1 MWIENICC
9 IITLVLCWGFWYC
22 FFFFLF
28 SVRIS
33 SRPPATLPR
42 PCAPSLSHTG
52 LRPIATP
59 TQAKNNQS
67 AELSCPDT
75 FLQPTTTPT
84 QYENNQSAEPYCPD
98 TYLHPNAAPIEHEN
112 NQSAEPS
119 YPNTYLHHIA
129 THTEYENNQSADCL
143 ELDEGGYLKPM
154 DLLQKQLICQ
164 TKVWEKKIK
173 SNLSS
178 TDLCAH
184 VHGSMHGLNAQV
196 HALITDEN

>member
-1 MWIENICC
+1 MLHYNISALLG
-9 IITLVLCWGFWYC
+9 TLVL
-22 FFFFLF
+22 FFLF
-28 SVRIS
+28 SVRISVS

-84 QYENNQSAEPYCPD
+84 QYENNQSAELSFPD
-98 TYLHPNAAPIEHEN
+98 TYLHPLATPTQYEN

-119 YPNTYLHHIA
+119 CPDMYLHPIA
-129 THTEYENNQSADCL
+129 TPTEYENNQSADCL

-164 TKVWEKKIK
+164 TKV
-173 SNLSS
+173 
-178 TDLCAH
+178 
-184 VHGSMHGLNAQV
+184 
-196 HALITDEN
+196 